1 MTHNSSQTQSP
12 SLASAQQ
19 HFADAL
25 LDLDAVPQAKALFD
39 YEDSLSETR
48 LALYRGNLAAI
59 WRGALANAYPVL
71 LQLVGEDYF
80 TQMARAYGRAHPSQE
95 GDLNAFGAHLPEFLR
110 SSGAADDYPY
120 FVDVALI
127 EWALNC
133 AYYAKDADALSLM
146 ALAQAAQQVSVEV
159 MGARLE
165 CAPAVGLIAST
176 TAAVDIW
183 FAHQSK
189 EQASPSDV
197 QRPSYALITRL
208 NWMPELHAIDEAA
221 FRALSALRDGASLGD
236 AFESALLVDEA
247 FDVAGNLQSWFAL
260 GVFVRFNFT

>member
-1 MTHNSSQTQSP
+1 MTLVSL

-25 LDLDAVPQAKALFD
+25 LDLDAVPQASALFD
-39 YEDSLSETR
+39 YEESLSETR
-48 LALYRGNLAAI
+48 LALYRGNLVAI

-80 TQMARAYGRAHPSQE
+80 AQMARAYGRAHPSQE
-95 GDLNAFGAHLPEFLR
+95 GDLNAFGAHLSEFLL

-120 FVDVALI
+120 FVDVARI
-127 EWALNC
+127 EWALHR

-146 ALAQAAQQVSVEV
+146 ALAQATQQAEVEL
-159 MGARLE
+159 MDAHLE
-165 CAPAVGLIAST
+165 CAPAVSLIEST
-176 TAAVDIW
+176 NAAVDIW
-183 FAHQSK
+183 LAHQS
-189 EQASPSDV
+189 EERTWSSDV

-208 NWMPELHAIDEAA
+208 DWTPELHALDEAA
-221 FRALSALRDGASLGD
+221 FRALSVLRDGANLGE
-236 AFESALLVDEA
+236 AFESALQVDAA

-260 GVFVRFNFT
+260 GVFSGFSFK